1 MGNRTI
7 RRRAAA
13 LGAVLALCLSYTAIT
28 TSISAGADP
37 VDAAFTVD
45 TAALEVNGVA
55 LPFPDDAAATIT
67 GSLDGTAFNGYLN
80 IENSIMLTF
89 PDLLHSTDGQ
99 VGIIAGQYEVT
110 GTIPG
115 TLTLTFTPLSV
126 VLVISDGVTD
136 PENCSVAVAPIALTA
151 TLSPEGALDL
161 SATGFELAPSSCTD
175 GAARAAGLPTTTS
188 SITMTGTQTAP
199 AIVPV
204 EPVTPAYT
212 G

>member
-136 PENCSVAVAPIALTA
+136 PENCSVA
-151 TLSPEGALDL
+151 ER
-161 SATGFELAPSSCTD
+161 SSWP
-175 GAARAAGLPTTTS
+175 RAAAPTVPPVP
-188 SITMTGTQTAP
+188 P
-199 AIVPV
+199 ACRP
-204 EPVTPAYT
+204 PPPRSP
-212 G
+212 